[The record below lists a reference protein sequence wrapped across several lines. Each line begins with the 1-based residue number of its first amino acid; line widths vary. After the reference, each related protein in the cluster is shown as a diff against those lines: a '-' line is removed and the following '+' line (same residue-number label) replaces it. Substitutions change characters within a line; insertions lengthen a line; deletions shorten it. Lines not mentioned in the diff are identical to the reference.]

1 MSRFHCCA
9 TCQHYAVEKT
19 DGKRVTKCARLG
31 FDTHPAHQFNCWNP
45 KDNVR
50 KLMAQEDQEKR

>member
-9 TCQHYAVEKT
+9 TCQHFSVVKQPHGTTYQCV
-19 DGKRVTKCARLG
+19 RLG
-31 FDTHPAHQFNCWNP
+31 YHTKPNYRFQCWNP

-50 KLMAQEDQEKR
+50 KLMKEEEPR